1 VNMQDGVSE
10 VTHIESIEFY
20 NNLKLAKRRVWYFG
34 MIITPAV
41 SR

>member
-1 VNMQDGVSE
+1 MNMQDGLNE
-10 VTHIESIEFY
+10 LTRITSIEFY
-20 NNLKLAKRRVWYFG
+20 NDIKLAKRRVWHFS